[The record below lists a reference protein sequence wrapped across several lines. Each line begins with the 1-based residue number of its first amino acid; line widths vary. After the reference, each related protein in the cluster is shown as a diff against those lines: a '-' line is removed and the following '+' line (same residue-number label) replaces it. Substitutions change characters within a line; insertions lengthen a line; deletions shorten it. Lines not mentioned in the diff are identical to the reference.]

1 MCARIEIGV
10 ELEIVKTGNP
20 VLRQQARPLTPA
32 EIAGKEIQKLIES
45 MRKTMYDAP
54 GVGLAAPQVGLALQ
68 LAVIED
74 REEYHKEVPA
84 EQLGERE
91 RRPYSLQSIIKP
103 RFTEMISY
111 TVDFFEGFLSLPGFS
126 TLVPRARTGSVE

>member
-68 LAVIED
+68 LAVTKD
-74 REEYHKEVPA
+74 REEYHREAPA
-84 EQLGERE
+84 DQLRKPET
-91 RRPYSLQSIIKP
+91 RPAAFHTTLNP
-103 RFTEMISY
+103 T
-111 TVDFFEGFLSLPGFS
+111 LPTPS
-126 TLVPRARTGSVE
+126 RHT